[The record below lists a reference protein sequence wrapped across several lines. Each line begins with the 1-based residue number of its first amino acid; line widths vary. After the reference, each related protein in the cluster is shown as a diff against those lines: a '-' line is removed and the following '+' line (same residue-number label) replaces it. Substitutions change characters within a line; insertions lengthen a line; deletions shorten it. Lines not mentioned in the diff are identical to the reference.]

1 MRSTDN
7 IPVLRRLW
15 KQCFEADSSFLDLF
29 FGQGFRLCRTYTD
42 PAQRGHGYAI
52 KLLQEVERHC
62 MENEG
67 MEFFLLRPAGP
78 TLFGYYKRQGY
89 SYNIYRHQET
99 LPLPMIPAEIETSP
113 LSAVRYH
120 SLRRRFYNGT
130 GLVEWPE
137 DTCGYILSYIGYCR
151 GHAVEIN
158 GGESYLLSYP
168 FLTGHSISPPHS
180 VSGCCK
186 RPFIHSYGTRLRRRV
201 LTLQT
206 ILAPT
211 RQFISLQF
219 CDGVIRSTWNNY
231 LPKYTRRTEISEGDT
246 PGMREASAIVLGRC
260 FVSFIRDSIE
270 SDPIRE

>member
-1 MRSTDN
+1 MTYTLEREGTTVSALSVF
-7 IPVLRRLW
+7 PVSY
-15 KQCFEADSSFLDLF
+15 KGHTGGYVYGVC
-29 FGQGFRLCRTYTD
+29 TD

-52 KLLQEVERHC
+52 KLLQEVDGYAIKLLQEVEQHC

-78 TLFGYYKRQGY
+78 TLFGYYQRQGY
-89 SYNIYRHQET
+89 SYNIYRHRET

-120 SLRRRFYNGT
+120 SLRRRFYSGT

-137 DTCGYILSYIGYCR
+137 ETCEYILSYIGYCR

-158 GGESYLLSYP
+158 GGESYLLP
-168 FLTGHSISPPHS
+168 LPRRQRRHNMRRGRTRHRDNILTGHSISPPHS

-186 RPFIHSYGTRLRRRV
+186 RSSIHSTASLRRRV

-206 ILAPT
+206 TLVPT
-211 RQFISLQF
+211 RQFS
-219 CDGVIRSTWNNY
+219 
-231 LPKYTRRTEISEGDT
+231 
-246 PGMREASAIVLGRC
+246 VL
-260 FVSFIRDSIE
+260 
-270 SDPIRE
+270 